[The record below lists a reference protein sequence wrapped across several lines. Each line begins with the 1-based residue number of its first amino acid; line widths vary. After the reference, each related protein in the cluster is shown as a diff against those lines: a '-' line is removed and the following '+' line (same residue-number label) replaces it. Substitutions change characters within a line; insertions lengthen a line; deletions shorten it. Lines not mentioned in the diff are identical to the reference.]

1 MRSTKK
7 NDSTHADDGG
17 PNAGG
22 DDAALRRYGEAFM
35 AMFDDADADERGTS
49 TSTKQKQKQKRKQ
62 RSVVAAD
69 EPTTKDEKRRRRR
82 RQNDD
87 DDDDDDGKRRRGESL
102 TVSSKAKV
110 NEKPSSADT
119 KTVVFDGRR
128 TLTLA
133 EARRAATEREQTT
146 TTATAAANSNP
157 NRRMIDTKRARKM
170 FMSAKA
176 GKVFEDDV
184 ERVGRGKED
193 EPDEDEARMARFG
206 GLNALKEE
214 VQAFGI
220 RGLSKWD
227 RQTLENKRLVELGM
241 KPKKAPRMP
250 PTIGIGLARANEK
263 RIEATRQ
270 EAFAAGYKLEKKVK
284 KAASKE
290 DRDRGVA
297 WGAST
302 FKNGVV
308 RVSKREMVNQ
318 DRLVDTKALLSG
330 GPRRGGGGGGGGGGK
345 KKKSSK
351 KKGAGKK
358 SRR

>member
-1 MRSTKK
+1 
-7 NDSTHADDGG
+7 
-17 PNAGG
+17 
-22 DDAALRRYGEAFM
+22 M
-35 AMFDDADADERGTS
+35 AMFDDADAVEARG
-49 TSTKQKQKQKRKQ
+49 STKEKRKEK
-62 RSVVAAD
+62 RKRVAAD
-69 EPTTKDEKRRRRR
+69 EPTKAMF
-82 RQNDD
+82 DD
-87 DDDDDDGKRRRGESL
+87 DDDDDDDAGKRGGRGKDES
-102 TVSSKAKV
+102 SASASKAG
-110 NEKPSSADT
+110 KPSVDDVDT

-128 TLTLA
+128 TVTLA
-133 EARRAATEREQTT
+133 EARRTAIRNEQTT
-146 TTATAAANSNP
+146 TTTIDT

-193 EPDEDEARMARFG
+193 EEEEDEARMARFG

-220 RGLSKWD
+220 RGLGKWD
-227 RQTLENKRLVELGM
+227 RQALENKRLVELGM
-241 KPKKAPRMP
+241 KPKKSPRVP

-270 EAFAAGYKLEKKVK
+270 EAFAAGYKLEKKAK
-284 KAASKE
+284 KATSKE

>member
-1 MRSTKK
+1 
-7 NDSTHADDGG
+7 
-17 PNAGG
+17 
-22 DDAALRRYGEAFM
+22 M
-35 AMFDDADADERGTS
+35 AMFDDADAVEARGP
-49 TSTKQKQKQKRKQ
+49 TKEKRKEK
-62 RSVVAAD
+62 RKRVAAD
-69 EPTTKDEKRRRRR
+69 EPTKAMF
-82 RQNDD
+82 DD
-87 DDDDDDGKRRRGESL
+87 DDDDDDDAGKRGGRGKDESSA
-102 TVSSKAKV
+102 VSSASKAG
-110 NEKPSSADT
+110 KPSVDDVDT

-128 TLTLA
+128 TVTLA
-133 EARRAATEREQTT
+133 EARRTAIRNEQTT
-146 TTATAAANSNP
+146 TTTIDT

-193 EPDEDEARMARFG
+193 EEEEDEARTARFG

-220 RGLSKWD
+220 RGLGKWD
-227 RQTLENKRLVELGM
+227 RQALENKRLVELGM
-241 KPKKAPRMP
+241 KPKKSPRVP

-270 EAFAAGYKLEKKVK
+270 EAFAAGYKLEKKAK
-284 KAASKE
+284 KATSKE

-330 GPRRGGGGGGGGGGK
+330 GPRRGGGGGGGGGGGK

>member
-1 MRSTKK
+1 MTRSKRTP
-7 NDSTHADDGG
+7 TRA
-17 PNAGG
+17 PG

-35 AMFDDADADERGTS
+35 AMFDDADAVEARA
-49 TSTKQKQKQKRKQ
+49 STKEKRKEK
-62 RSVVAAD
+62 RKRVAAD
-69 EPTTKDEKRRRRR
+69 EPTKAMF
-82 RQNDD
+82 DD
-87 DDDDDDGKRRRGESL
+87 DDDDDDAGKRGGRGKDESSA
-102 TVSSKAKV
+102 VSSKAG
-110 NEKPSSADT
+110 KPSVDDVDT

-128 TLTLA
+128 TVTLA
-133 EARRAATEREQTT
+133 EARRTAIRNGQTT
-146 TTATAAANSNP
+146 TTTTIDT

-193 EPDEDEARMARFG
+193 EEEEDEARAARFG

-220 RGLSKWD
+220 RGLGKWD
-227 RQTLENKRLVELGM
+227 RQALENKRLVELGM
-241 KPKKAPRMP
+241 KPKKSPRVP

-270 EAFAAGYKLEKKVK
+270 EAFAAGYKLEKKAK
-284 KAASKE
+284 KATSKE

-330 GPRRGGGGGGGGGGK
+330 GPRRGGGGGGGGK

>member
-1 MRSTKK
+1 MTRSKRTP
-7 NDSTHADDGG
+7 TRA
-17 PNAGG
+17 PG

-35 AMFDDADADERGTS
+35 AMFDDADAVEARG
-49 TSTKQKQKQKRKQ
+49 STKEKRKEK
-62 RSVVAAD
+62 RKRVAAD
-69 EPTTKDEKRRRRR
+69 EPTKAMF
-82 RQNDD
+82 DD
-87 DDDDDDGKRRRGESL
+87 DDDDDDDAGKRGGRGKDES
-102 TVSSKAKV
+102 SASASKAG
-110 NEKPSSADT
+110 KPSVDDVDT

-128 TLTLA
+128 TVTLA
-133 EARRAATEREQTT
+133 EARRTAIRNEQTT
-146 TTATAAANSNP
+146 TTTIDT

-193 EPDEDEARMARFG
+193 EEEDEARTARFG

-220 RGLSKWD
+220 RGLGKWD
-227 RQTLENKRLVELGM
+227 RQALENKRLVELGM
-241 KPKKAPRMP
+241 KPKKSPRVP

-270 EAFAAGYKLEKKVK
+270 EAFAAGYKLEKKAK
-284 KAASKE
+284 KATSKE

>member
-1 MRSTKK
+1 
-7 NDSTHADDGG
+7 
-17 PNAGG
+17 
-22 DDAALRRYGEAFM
+22 M
-35 AMFDDADADERGTS
+35 AMFDDADAVEARG
-49 TSTKQKQKQKRKQ
+49 STKEKRKEK
-62 RSVVAAD
+62 RKRVAAD
-69 EPTTKDEKRRRRR
+69 EPTKAMF
-82 RQNDD
+82 DD
-87 DDDDDDGKRRRGESL
+87 DDDDDDAGKRGGRGKDES
-102 TVSSKAKV
+102 SASASKAG
-110 NEKPSSADT
+110 KPSVDDVDT

-128 TLTLA
+128 TVTLA
-133 EARRAATEREQTT
+133 EARRTAIRNEQTT
-146 TTATAAANSNP
+146 TTTIDT

-193 EPDEDEARMARFG
+193 EEEEDEARTARFG

-220 RGLSKWD
+220 RGLGKWD
-227 RQTLENKRLVELGM
+227 RQALENKRLVELGM
-241 KPKKAPRMP
+241 KPKKSPRVP

-270 EAFAAGYKLEKKVK
+270 EAFAAGYKLEKKAK
-284 KAASKE
+284 KATSKE

-330 GPRRGGGGGGGGGGK
+330 GPRRGGGGGGGGGGGK

>member
-1 MRSTKK
+1 MTRSKRT
-7 NDSTHADDGG
+7 STRA
-17 PNAGG
+17 PG

-35 AMFDDADADERGTS
+35 AMFDDADAVEARG
-49 TSTKQKQKQKRKQ
+49 STKEKRKEK
-62 RSVVAAD
+62 RKRVAAD
-69 EPTTKDEKRRRRR
+69 EPTKAMF
-82 RQNDD
+82 DD
-87 DDDDDDGKRRRGESL
+87 DDDDDDAGKRGGRGKDES
-102 TVSSKAKV
+102 SASASKAG
-110 NEKPSSADT
+110 KPSVDDVDT

-128 TLTLA
+128 TVTLA
-133 EARRAATEREQTT
+133 EARRTAIRNEQTT
-146 TTATAAANSNP
+146 TTIDT

-193 EPDEDEARMARFG
+193 EEEEDEARTARFG

-220 RGLSKWD
+220 RGLGKWD
-227 RQTLENKRLVELGM
+227 RQALENKRLVELGM
-241 KPKKAPRMP
+241 KPKKSPRVP

-270 EAFAAGYKLEKKVK
+270 EAFAAGYKLEKKAK
-284 KAASKE
+284 KATSKE

-330 GPRRGGGGGGGGGGK
+330 GPRRGGGGGGGGK

>member
-1 MRSTKK
+1 MTRSKRT
-7 NDSTHADDGG
+7 STRAPGS
-17 PNAGG
+17 
-22 DDAALRRYGEAFM
+22 DAALRRYGEAFM
-35 AMFDDADADERGTS
+35 AMFDDADAVEERG
-49 TSTKQKQKQKRKQ
+49 STKEKRKEK
-62 RSVVAAD
+62 RKRVAAD
-69 EPTTKDEKRRRRR
+69 EPTKAMF
-82 RQNDD
+82 DD
-87 DDDDDDGKRRRGESL
+87 DDDDDDAGKRGGRGKDES
-102 TVSSKAKV
+102 SASASKAG
-110 NEKPSSADT
+110 KPSVDDVDT

-128 TLTLA
+128 TVTLA
-133 EARRAATEREQTT
+133 EARRTAIRNGQTT
-146 TTATAAANSNP
+146 TTIDT

-193 EPDEDEARMARFG
+193 EEEEDEARTARFG

-220 RGLSKWD
+220 RGLGKWD
-227 RQTLENKRLVELGM
+227 RQALENKRLVELGM
-241 KPKKAPRMP
+241 KPKKSPRVP

-270 EAFAAGYKLEKKVK
+270 EAFAAGYKLEKKAK
-284 KAASKE
+284 KATSKE

-330 GPRRGGGGGGGGGGK
+330 GPRRGGGGGGGGK

>member
-1 MRSTKK
+1 
-7 NDSTHADDGG
+7 
-17 PNAGG
+17 
-22 DDAALRRYGEAFM
+22 M
-35 AMFDDADADERGTS
+35 AMFDDADAVEARA
-49 TSTKQKQKQKRKQ
+49 STKEKRKEK
-62 RSVVAAD
+62 RKRVAAD
-69 EPTTKDEKRRRRR
+69 EPTKAMF
-82 RQNDD
+82 DD
-87 DDDDDDGKRRRGESL
+87 DDDDDDDAGKRGGRGKDESSA
-102 TVSSKAKV
+102 VSSASKAG
-110 NEKPSSADT
+110 KPSVDDVDT

-128 TLTLA
+128 TVTLA
-133 EARRAATEREQTT
+133 EARRTAIRNGQTT
-146 TTATAAANSNP
+146 TTTIDT

-193 EPDEDEARMARFG
+193 EEEEDEARTARFG

-220 RGLSKWD
+220 RGLGKWD
-227 RQTLENKRLVELGM
+227 RQALENKRLVELGM
-241 KPKKAPRMP
+241 KPKKAPRVP

-270 EAFAAGYKLEKKVK
+270 EAFAAGYKLEKKAK
-284 KAASKE
+284 KATSKE

-330 GPRRGGGGGGGGGGK
+330 GPRRGGGGGGGGGGGK

>member
-1 MRSTKK
+1 
-7 NDSTHADDGG
+7 
-17 PNAGG
+17 
-22 DDAALRRYGEAFM
+22 
-35 AMFDDADADERGTS
+35 
-49 TSTKQKQKQKRKQ
+49 
-62 RSVVAAD
+62 
-69 EPTTKDEKRRRRR
+69 
-82 RQNDD
+82 
-87 DDDDDDGKRRRGESL
+87 
-102 TVSSKAKV
+102 
-110 NEKPSSADT
+110 
-119 KTVVFDGRR
+119 
-128 TLTLA
+128 
-133 EARRAATEREQTT
+133 
-146 TTATAAANSNP
+146 
-157 NRRMIDTKRARKM
+157 MIDTKRARKM

-193 EPDEDEARMARFG
+193 EEEDEARTARFG

-220 RGLSKWD
+220 RGLGKWD
-227 RQTLENKRLVELGM
+227 RQALENKRLVELGM
-241 KPKKAPRMP
+241 KPKKAPRVP

-270 EAFAAGYKLEKKVK
+270 EAFAAGYKLEKKAK
-284 KAASKE
+284 KATSKE

-330 GPRRGGGGGGGGGGK
+330 GPRRGGGGGGGGK

>member
-1 MRSTKK
+1 MTRSKRTP
-7 NDSTHADDGG
+7 TRAD
-17 PNAGG
+17 AS
-22 DDAALRRYGEAFM
+22 DAALRRYGEAFM
-35 AMFDDADADERGTS
+35 AMFDDADAVEARG
-49 TSTKQKQKQKRKQ
+49 STKEKRKEK
-62 RSVVAAD
+62 RKRVAAD
-69 EPTTKDEKRRRRR
+69 EPTKAMF
-82 RQNDD
+82 DD
-87 DDDDDDGKRRRGESL
+87 DDDDDDDDAGKRGGRGKDESSA
-102 TVSSKAKV
+102 VSSASKAG
-110 NEKPSSADT
+110 KPSVDDVDT

-128 TLTLA
+128 TVTLA
-133 EARRAATEREQTT
+133 EARRTAIRNEQTT
-146 TTATAAANSNP
+146 TTTIDT

-193 EPDEDEARMARFG
+193 EEEEDEARTARFG

-220 RGLSKWD
+220 RGLGKWD
-227 RQTLENKRLVELGM
+227 RQALENKRLVELGM
-241 KPKKAPRMP
+241 KPKKSPRVP

-270 EAFAAGYKLEKKVK
+270 EAFAAGYKLEKKAK
-284 KAASKE
+284 KATSKE

-330 GPRRGGGGGGGGGGK
+330 GPRRGGGGGGGGK

>member
-1 MRSTKK
+1 
-7 NDSTHADDGG
+7 
-17 PNAGG
+17 
-22 DDAALRRYGEAFM
+22 M
-35 AMFDDADADERGTS
+35 AMFDDADADEKRTS
-49 TSTKQKQKQKRKQ
+49 TSSTKQKQKQKRKQ

-69 EPTTKDEKRRRRR
+69 EPTTKDEERQRRRR
-82 RQNDD
+82 DD
-87 DDDDDDGKRRRGESL
+87 DDEEDVKRARSEL
-102 TVSSKAKV
+102 FAVSAKV
-110 NEKPSSADT
+110 KANEKPSSVDT

-146 TTATAAANSNP
+146 TTTTAANSNP

-176 GKVFEDDV
+176 GKVFEEDV

-220 RGLSKWD
+220 RGLGKWD
-227 RQTLENKRLVELGM
+227 RQALENKRLVELGM

>member
-1 MRSTKK
+1 
-7 NDSTHADDGG
+7 
-17 PNAGG
+17 
-22 DDAALRRYGEAFM
+22 
-35 AMFDDADADERGTS
+35 
-49 TSTKQKQKQKRKQ
+49 
-62 RSVVAAD
+62 
-69 EPTTKDEKRRRRR
+69 
-82 RQNDD
+82 
-87 DDDDDDGKRRRGESL
+87 
-102 TVSSKAKV
+102 
-110 NEKPSSADT
+110 
-119 KTVVFDGRR
+119 
-128 TLTLA
+128 
-133 EARRAATEREQTT
+133 
-146 TTATAAANSNP
+146 
-157 NRRMIDTKRARKM
+157 
-170 FMSAKA
+170 MSAKA
-176 GKVFEDDV
+176 GKVFEEDV

-220 RGLSKWD
+220 RGLGKWD
-227 RQTLENKRLVELGM
+227 RQALENKRLVELGM

-250 PTIGIGLARANEK
+250 PTIGIGLAKANEK

-270 EAFAAGYKLEKKVK
+270 EAFAAGYKLEKKAK

>member
-1 MRSTKK
+1 MRSMKK
-7 NDSTHADDGG
+7 NDSTRAGGG
-17 PNAGG
+17 PSAGDG
-22 DDAALRRYGEAFM
+22 DDTPLRRYGEAFM
-35 AMFDDADADERGTS
+35 AMFDDADEDERGTS
-49 TSTKQKQKQKRKQ
+49 TTEKQKQKQKRKQ

-69 EPTTKDEKRRRRR
+69 EPTTKDARRRRR
-82 RQNDD
+82 RRDD
-87 DDDDDDGKRRRGESL
+87 DEDADDDEGKRPRGESL
-102 TVSSKAKV
+102 TVPSKAKV

-146 TTATAAANSNP
+146 TTAAAAANSNA

-220 RGLSKWD
+220 RGLGKWD
-227 RQTLENKRLVELGM
+227 RQALENKRLVELGM

-330 GPRRGGGGGGGGGGK
+330 GPRRGGGGGGGGK

>member
-1 MRSTKK
+1 
-7 NDSTHADDGG
+7 
-17 PNAGG
+17 
-22 DDAALRRYGEAFM
+22 M
-35 AMFDDADADERGTS
+35 AMFDDADADEGGTS

-62 RSVVAAD
+62 HSVVAAD
-69 EPTTKDEKRRRRR
+69 EPTTKDARRRRR
-82 RQNDD
+82 RRNDD
-87 DDDDDDGKRRRGESL
+87 DDDEEDDGKRPRGEL
-102 TVSSKAKV
+102 FTVSSKAKA
-110 NEKPSSADT
+110 NEKPSSVDT

-146 TTATAAANSNP
+146 TTTTTAANSNL

-220 RGLSKWD
+220 RGLGKWD
-227 RQTLENKRLVELGM
+227 RQALENKRLVELGM

-270 EAFAAGYKLEKKVK
+270 EAFAAGYKLEKKAK

-330 GPRRGGGGGGGGGGK
+330 GPRRGGGGGGGK

>member
-1 MRSTKK
+1 MTRSKRT
-7 NDSTHADDGG
+7 STRA
-17 PNAGG
+17 PG

-35 AMFDDADADERGTS
+35 AMFDDADAVEARG
-49 TSTKQKQKQKRKQ
+49 STKEKRKEK
-62 RSVVAAD
+62 RKRVAAD
-69 EPTTKDEKRRRRR
+69 EPTKAMF
-82 RQNDD
+82 DD
-87 DDDDDDGKRRRGESL
+87 DDDDDDDDAGKRGGRGKDES
-102 TVSSKAKV
+102 SASASKAG
-110 NEKPSSADT
+110 KPSVDDVDT

-128 TLTLA
+128 TVTLA
-133 EARRAATEREQTT
+133 EARRTAIRNGQTT
-146 TTATAAANSNP
+146 TTIDT

-193 EPDEDEARMARFG
+193 EEEEDEARTARFG

-220 RGLSKWD
+220 RGLGKWD
-227 RQTLENKRLVELGM
+227 RQALENKRLVELGM
-241 KPKKAPRMP
+241 KPKKSPRVP

-270 EAFAAGYKLEKKVK
+270 EAFAAGYKLEKKAK
-284 KAASKE
+284 KATSKE

-330 GPRRGGGGGGGGGGK
+330 GPRRGGGGGGGGGK

>member
-1 MRSTKK
+1 MRSVKK
-7 NDSTHADDGG
+7 NDSTRADGG

-35 AMFDDADADERGTS
+35 AMFDDADADEKRTS
-49 TSTKQKQKQKRKQ
+49 TSSTKQKQKQKRKQ

-69 EPTTKDEKRRRRR
+69 EPTTKDEERQRRRR
-82 RQNDD
+82 DD
-87 DDDDDDGKRRRGESL
+87 DDEEDVKRARSEL
-102 TVSSKAKV
+102 FAVSAKV
-110 NEKPSSADT
+110 KANEKPSSVDT

-146 TTATAAANSNP
+146 TTTTTAANSNP

-176 GKVFEDDV
+176 GKVFEEDV

-220 RGLSKWD
+220 RGLGKWD
-227 RQTLENKRLVELGM
+227 RQALENKRLVELGM

>member
-1 MRSTKK
+1 
-7 NDSTHADDGG
+7 
-17 PNAGG
+17 
-22 DDAALRRYGEAFM
+22 M
-35 AMFDDADADERGTS
+35 AMFDDADADEKRTS
-49 TSTKQKQKQKRKQ
+49 TSTTKQKQKRKQ

-69 EPTTKDEKRRRRR
+69 EPTTKDEKRQRRRR
-82 RQNDD
+82 NDED
-87 DDDDDDGKRRRGESL
+87 EDEDDGKRARGEL
-102 TVSSKAKV
+102 FAVSAKV
-110 NEKPSSADT
+110 KANEKPSSVDT

-146 TTATAAANSNP
+146 TAAAAAANSNS

-176 GKVFEDDV
+176 GKVFEEDV
-184 ERVGRGKED
+184 ERAVGRGKED
-193 EPDEDEARMARFG
+193 EPDEDEAQMARFG

-227 RQTLENKRLVELGM
+227 RQALEKKRLVELGM

-284 KAASKE
+284 KGASKE

>member
-1 MRSTKK
+1 MTRSKRT
-7 NDSTHADDGG
+7 STRAPGS
-17 PNAGG
+17 
-22 DDAALRRYGEAFM
+22 DAALRRYGEAFM
-35 AMFDDADADERGTS
+35 AMFDDADAVEARG
-49 TSTKQKQKQKRKQ
+49 STKEKRKEK
-62 RSVVAAD
+62 RKRVAAD
-69 EPTTKDEKRRRRR
+69 EPTKAMF
-82 RQNDD
+82 DD
-87 DDDDDDGKRRRGESL
+87 DDDDDDDAGKRGGRGKDES
-102 TVSSKAKV
+102 SASASKAG
-110 NEKPSSADT
+110 KPSVDDVDT

-128 TLTLA
+128 TVTLA
-133 EARRAATEREQTT
+133 EARRTAIRNEQTT
-146 TTATAAANSNP
+146 TTIDT

-193 EPDEDEARMARFG
+193 EEEEDEARTARFG

-220 RGLSKWD
+220 RGLGKWD
-227 RQTLENKRLVELGM
+227 RQALENKRLVELGM
-241 KPKKAPRMP
+241 KPKKSPRVP

-270 EAFAAGYKLEKKVK
+270 EAFAAGYKLEKKAK
-284 KAASKE
+284 KATSKE

-330 GPRRGGGGGGGGGGK
+330 GPRRGGGGGGGGK